1 MNVVIYDKKSLRIIA
16 RPIITSLEDFKIN
29 PNLFYPDWDAEKHIW
44 TELEYQNPV
53 LDNRNLREA
62 TKEELYRAE
71 KYTLAEN
78 ELLENGK
85 LRESTKEELYKA
97 GKYTL
102 AENEIA
108 DNEKIKTVELSEF
121 EYIENNEIKYK
132 KEEKIGKLKQE
143 LYELRIEREKKPFEF
158 EVKGTKYLQGNR
170 TIDQSNITKILFSL
184 VLRFILGLMGKIS
197 KGQKL
202 DFAQVMTDLMATEYS
217 NWKFYTENGTE
228 KYVNVSVQKFIEMS
242 EIMRKHTTA
251 SMVAETTL
259 SQSLLNKSIEEL
271 KKFNAEAEYN
281 KLFESEIKQG

>member
-1 MNVVIYDKKSLRIIA
+1 MNVVIYDKKSLEIIA
-16 RPIITSLEDFKIN
+16 RPTITNLEEFKNN
-29 PNLFYPDWDAEKHIW
+29 PAIFYPDWNEENHIW
-44 TELEYQNPV
+44 NQTEYQNPV
-53 LDNRNLREA
+53 LENGNLRES
-62 TKEELYRAE
+62 TKEEMYKAE

-78 ELLENGK
+78 ELIENG
-85 LRESTKEELYKA
+85 
-97 GKYTL
+97 
-102 AENEIA
+102 
-108 DNEKIKTVELSEF
+108 KIKTVELSEF
-121 EYIENNEIKYK
+121 EYIENNQIKYR

-184 VLRFILGLMGKIS
+184 VLSFILGLMGKIA

-202 DFAQVMTDLMATEYS
+202 DFSQVMTDLMATEYS
-217 NWKFYTENGTE
+217 NWKFYTEDGSE

-259 SQSLLNKSIEEL
+259 SHSLENKTVEEL
-271 KKFNAEAEYN
+271 KTFDAESEYN

>member
-1 MNVVIYDKKSLRIIA
+1 MNVVIYDKKSLEIIA
-16 RPIITSLEDFKIN
+16 RPTITNLEEFKNN
-29 PNLFYPDWDAEKHIW
+29 PAIFYPDWNTENHIW
-44 TELEYQNPV
+44 NETEYQNPV
-53 LDNRNLREA
+53 LENGDLREA
-62 TKEELYRAE
+62 TKEELYKAG
-71 KYTLAEN
+71 KCNLDEN
-78 ELLENGK
+78 ELIEDG
-85 LRESTKEELYKA
+85 
-97 GKYTL
+97 
-102 AENEIA
+102 
-108 DNEKIKTVELSEF
+108 KIKTVELSEF

-132 KEEKIGKLKQE
+132 KEEKIEKLKQE
-143 LYELRIEREKKPFEF
+143 LYELRIEKEKKPFEF
-158 EVKGTKYLQGNR
+158 EVEGTKYLQGNR

-202 DFAQVMTDLMATEYS
+202 DFAQVMTDLMSTEYS

-259 SQSLLNKSIEEL
+259 SHSLLNKSIEEL

-281 KLFESEIKQG
+281 KLFENEIKQG

>member
-1 MNVVIYDKKSLRIIA
+1 MSVVIYIYDKSNFKNIA
-16 RPIITSLEDFKIN
+16 KPVATSAEDFKEN
-29 PNLFYPDWDAEKHIW
+29 PTIFYPDWDSEKHVW
-44 TELEYQNPV
+44 DEKEYENPA
-53 LDNRNLREA
+53 LD
-62 TKEELYRAE
+62 
-71 KYTLAEN
+71 
-78 ELLENGK
+78 NGK

-102 AENEIA
+102 AENELIE
-108 DNEKIKTVELSEF
+108 NGKIKTVELSEF
-121 EYIENNEIKYK
+121 EYIEDNQIKYR
-132 KEEKIGKLKQE
+132 KEEKVEKLKQE

-158 EVKGTKYLQGNR
+158 EVEGKKYLQNNR
-170 TIDQSNITKILFSL
+170 SIDQSNITKILFSL

-217 NWKFYTENGTE
+217 NWKFYTEDGSE

-251 SMVAETTL
+251 SMVVETTL
-259 SQSLLNKSIEEL
+259 SHSLENKTVEEL

-281 KLFESEIKQG
+281 KLFESEMKQG

>member
-1 MNVVIYDKKSLRIIA
+1 MNVVIYNKKSLEIIA

-29 PNLFYPDWDAEKHIW
+29 PDLFYPDWDSEKHIW
-44 TELEYQNPV
+44 SELEYQNPV
-53 LDNRNLREA
+53 LDNGNLREA
-62 TKEELYRAE
+62 TKEELYRAG

-85 LRESTKEELYKA
+85 
-97 GKYTL
+97 
-102 AENEIA
+102 
-108 DNEKIKTVELSEF
+108 IKTAELSEY
-121 EYIENNEIKYK
+121 EYIENNEIKYR
-132 KEEKIGKLKQE
+132 KEGKIEKLRQE

-158 EVKGTKYLQGNR
+158 EVKGTKYLQHNR

-202 DFAQVMTDLMATEYS
+202 DFAQVMTDLMSIEYS
-217 NWKFYTENGTE
+217 NWKFYTEDGSE

-259 SQSLLNKSIEEL
+259 SHSLENKTAEEL

-281 KLFESEIKQG
+281 KLFESEMKQG

>member
-1 MNVVIYDKKSLRIIA
+1 MNIVIYDKKSLEVIA
-16 RPIITSLEDFKIN
+16 KPVITNLEEFKEK
-29 PNLFYPDWDAEKHIW
+29 PVLFYPDWDDKNHIW
-44 TELEYQNPV
+44 NETEYQNPV
-53 LDNRNLREA
+53 
-62 TKEELYRAE
+62 
-71 KYTLAEN
+71 
-78 ELLENGK
+78 LENGK
-85 LRESTKEELYKA
+85 LREATKEELYKA
-97 GKYTL
+97 GKYAL
-102 AENEIA
+102 NSNELIENG
-108 DNEKIKTVELSEF
+108 KIKTVELSEF
-121 EYIENNEIKYK
+121 EYIEDNQIKYK
-132 KEEKIGKLKQE
+132 KEEKIGKLKEE
-143 LYELRIEREKKPFEF
+143 LYQLRLEREKKPFEF

-184 VLRFILGLMGKIS
+184 VLKFILGLMGKIS

-217 NWKFYTENGTE
+217 NWKFYTEIGTE

>member
-1 MNVVIYDKKSLRIIA
+1 MNVVIYDKKSLEIIA

-29 PNLFYPDWDAEKHIW
+29 PNLFYPDWDSEKHVW
-44 TELEYQNPV
+44 DEKEYENPV
-53 LDNRNLREA
+53 LDNGNLREA
-62 TKEELYRAE
+62 TKEELYRAG

-85 LRESTKEELYKA
+85 
-97 GKYTL
+97 
-102 AENEIA
+102 
-108 DNEKIKTVELSEF
+108 IKTVELSEY
-121 EYIENNEIKYK
+121 EYIEDNQIKYK
-132 KEEKIGKLKQE
+132 KEEKIEKLRQE

-158 EVKGTKYLQGNR
+158 EVKGTKYLQHNR

-202 DFAQVMTDLMATEYS
+202 DFAQVMTDLMSTEYS
-217 NWKFYTENGTE
+217 NWKFYTEDGSE

-259 SQSLLNKSIEEL
+259 SHSLENKTVEEL
-271 KKFNAEAEYN
+271 KTFDAEAEYN

>member
-1 MNVVIYDKKSLRIIA
+1 MNVVIYNKKSLEIIA

-29 PNLFYPDWDAEKHIW
+29 PNLFYPDWDAEKYIW
-44 TELEYQNPV
+44 NELEYENPV
-53 LDNRNLREA
+53 FDNGNLREA
-62 TKEELYRAE
+62 
-71 KYTLAEN
+71 
-78 ELLENGK
+78 
-85 LRESTKEELYKA
+85 TKEELYKA

-102 AENEIA
+102 SENELIE
-108 DNEKIKTVELSEF
+108 NGKIKTVELSEF
-121 EYIENNEIKYK
+121 EYIEDNQIKYR
-132 KEEKIGKLKQE
+132 KEEKVEKLKQE

-158 EVKGTKYLQGNR
+158 EVKGTKYLQHNR

-217 NWKFYTENGTE
+217 NWKFYTEDGSE

-251 SMVAETTL
+251 SMVVETTL
-259 SQSLLNKSIEEL
+259 SHSLESKTVEEL
-271 KKFNAEAEYN
+271 KKFNTETEYN

>member
-1 MNVVIYDKKSLRIIA
+1 MIVIHIYLIATMECIAHPVTTGIDK
-16 RPIITSLEDFKIN
+16 FKEN
-29 PNLFYPDWDAEKHIW
+29 PNLFYPDWNAEKHIW
-44 TELEYQNPV
+44 SETEYQNPV
-53 LDNRNLREA
+53 LDNGNLREA
-62 TKEELYRAE
+62 
-71 KYTLAEN
+71 
-78 ELLENGK
+78 
-85 LRESTKEELYKA
+85 TKEELYKA

-102 AENEIA
+102 AENELIE
-108 DNEKIKTVELSEF
+108 NGEIKTAELSEF
-121 EYIENNEIKYK
+121 EYIENNQIKYR

-143 LYELRIEREKKPFEF
+143 LYELRIEKEKKPFEF
-158 EVKGTKYLQGNR
+158 EVRGTKYLQGNR

-184 VLRFILGLMGKIS
+184 VLSFILGLMGKIA

-217 NWKFYTENGTE
+217 NWKFYTEDGSQ

-259 SQSLLNKSIEEL
+259 SHSLENKTVEEL
-271 KKFNAEAEYN
+271 KTFDAESEYN